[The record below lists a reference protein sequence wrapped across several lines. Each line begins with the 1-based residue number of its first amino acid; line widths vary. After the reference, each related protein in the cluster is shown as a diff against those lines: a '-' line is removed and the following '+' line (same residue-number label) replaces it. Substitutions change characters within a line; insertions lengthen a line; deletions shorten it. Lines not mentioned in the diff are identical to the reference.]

1 METLSAMIVDKE
13 IYQAANEL
21 IKQHGDDAPIRAA
34 MRHDELLA
42 AGDVNWFA
50 IWKRILKAVDE
61 LRSVRRPQE
70 ISVH

>member
-1 METLSAMIVDKE
+1 MTSNFDLSRASNK
-13 IYQAANEL
+13 L
-21 IKQHGDDAPIRAA
+21 IEQLGEGAPIRAA